1 MNADIV
7 DLQAANELQIL
18 ITEWMR
24 TSVPKTAPLFGEH
37 RGGPGVS
44 VDRGYC
50 VTGDHVAYLAMQAA
64 CRVIEDLESVIYF
77 TEN

>member
-1 MNADIV
+1 MTENIIGV
-7 DLQAANELQIL
+7 QAANELQYL

-24 TSVPKTAPLFGEH
+24 TYVPKTAPLFDRH

-50 VTGDHVAYLAMQAA
+50 VTGDHVAYLAMQAV
-64 CRVIEDLESVIYF
+64 CRVIEDSDFLIHF